1 MKRTAIAYWLIPA
14 EPERGILEDLI
25 GDLARRYNAPVF
37 EPHVTIHVGSERAG
51 VTEKVISQSVPR
63 QEPFSLGLL
72 DVGHSDKFTKAV
84 FVRLVLSAELQ
95 RLNEIIC
102 GMAQDSAHY
111 VLKPHLSLLYKK
123 IPVTSRRELAASIEL
138 PFSEVV
144 FDAIKAVRCAS
155 PTSTPAD
162 VAKWRVLASVALS
175 RL

>member
-1 MKRTAIAYWLIPA
+1 MKRTVIAYWLIPA
-14 EPERGILEDLI
+14 EPERGILKDLI

-102 GMAQDSAHY
+102 GMAKDSPHY

-123 IPVTSRRELAASIEL
+123 IPVTSRRELAASVEL
-138 PFSEVV
+138 PFSE
-144 FDAIKAVRCAS
+144 
-155 PTSTPAD
+155 
-162 VAKWRVLASVALS
+162 
-175 RL
+175 